1 MESSVQFTIPPGL
14 TDLLQEFVVKCIQE
28 NPNDLVEFAAEY
40 FNMLRLGRKKKDSKA
55 SKEAS
60 SPPSKP
66 EKKESVEDKD
76 EPQEPPKMP
85 ARGRRRAVAA
95 EAYNPHE
102 NNAEVKPVVHPKTD
116 EQLQRLKKSV
126 ENILLFK
133 SCDRDQLKEILNAMF
148 EKKVKPEDEIIRQ
161 GDDGDNFYVI
171 DNGVFDVF
179 IENGG
184 KAVKVHTFKDSGSFG
199 ELALMYNCPRNA
211 TIIAKSE
218 GIIWALDQATFRR
231 IVVGAAAR
239 KRQMY
244 EALLE
249 NVPMLAELQ
258 SYERMNLADALETKI
273 FNEGECIIREK
284 DGADCMYF
292 IEEGTVRVTV
302 SDKEISQLTKGA
314 YFGEL
319 ALVLNQPRSASI
331 FAFGGEAKC
340 ARLNVDAFE
349 RLLGPCMDIMKRN
362 IGEYEKQRKK
372 LGLDS

>member
-1 MESSVQFTIPPGL
+1 MEPSVQFTIPPGL

-161 GDDGDNFYVI
+161 GDDGDNF
-171 DNGVFDVF
+171 
-179 IENGG
+179 
-184 KAVKVHTFKDSGSFG
+184 
-199 ELALMYNCPRNA
+199 M
-211 TIIAKSE
+211 
-218 GIIWALDQATFRR
+218 
-231 IVVGAAAR
+231 
-239 KRQMY
+239 
-244 EALLE
+244 
-249 NVPMLAELQ
+249 
-258 SYERMNLADALETKI
+258 
-273 FNEGECIIREK
+273 
-284 DGADCMYF
+284 
-292 IEEGTVRVTV
+292 
-302 SDKEISQLTKGA
+302 
-314 YFGEL
+314 
-319 ALVLNQPRSASI
+319 
-331 FAFGGEAKC
+331 
-340 ARLNVDAFE
+340 
-349 RLLGPCMDIMKRN
+349 
-362 IGEYEKQRKK
+362 
-372 LGLDS
+372 